1 MMADIPA
8 KPGIPRLHNFVS
20 GSWQP
25 SSAAQTNAVINPAT
39 ALTIA
44 DVPLS
49 TAGEVDAAV
58 QAAHAAY
65 REWSEVAV
73 GDRIQ
78 PLFRLKA
85 LIEEHLDDLARVI
98 TEECGKTLAES
109 VGEIR
114 RGIENIEVASGIPM
128 LMQGVNNENI
138 ARGIDEH
145 MFRQPLGVVA
155 AITPFNFP
163 AMIPL
168 WFLPYGVAT
177 GNAFILKPSERVPLT
192 SAKLFELI
200 ERAGFPKG
208 VLTLLHGG
216 KDVVNALLDHPQVRA
231 LSFVGST
238 PVARSI
244 YERGAKNGKRVQ
256 AQGGAKNPAVILPD
270 ADLEMA
276 ATILTDSAFG
286 CAGQRCLATSVAITV
301 GEARGKFTELMSD
314 MASSRRVGSGLEG
327 GVQMGPVINAQSKT
341 RIEALIAQGVQEG
354 AKAIVDGRGQRV
366 DGFEDGYFVGPT
378 LLDEVNPGG
387 EIAQTEIF
395 GPVLSLMHAATA
407 EDAIRLVNERKFG
420 NQASL
425 FTGSGAA
432 ARKFRHEARAGN
444 IGINIGVAAPI
455 AYFPFSGWGDS
466 FFGDLHAQG
475 RHGVEFYTETKVVV
489 ERWPREWSRTF

>member
-1 MMADIPA
+1 MTQTQT
-8 KPGIPRLHNFVS
+8 RLQNFVGGQWEPS
-20 GSWQP
+20 RSSEAQP
-25 SSAAQTNAVINPAT
+25 VINPAT
-39 ALTIA
+39 AQTLA
-44 DVPLS
+44 DVPLT
-49 TAGEVDAAV
+49 TAQEVDRAV
-58 QAAHAAY
+58 QAAQAAF
-65 REWSEVAV
+65 REWSEVPV

-78 PLFRLKA
+78 PLFKLKA
-85 LIEEHLDDLARVI
+85 LIEENIEDLARTI
-98 TEECGKTLAES
+98 TDECGKTRAES
-109 VGEIR
+109 IGEIR

-168 WFLPYGVAT
+168 WFLPYAVAT

-200 ERAGFPKG
+200 EKAGFSKG
-208 VLTLLHGG
+208 VLSLVNGG

-231 LSFVGST
+231 ISFVGST
-238 PVARSI
+238 PVARYI

-270 ADLEMA
+270 ADMEMT
-276 ATILTDSAFG
+276 ATILADSAFG

-301 GEARGKFTELMSD
+301 GDARKDFTDLMVD
-314 MASSRRVGSGLEG
+314 LAQSRRVGYGFDD
-327 GVQMGPVINAQSKT
+327 GVQMGPVINEGSKE
-341 RIEALIAQGVQEG
+341 RVESLIEKGVQEG
-354 AKAIVDGRGQRV
+354 ARAIVDGRGAKV
-366 DGFEDGYFVGPT
+366 PGYEGGYFVGPT
-378 LLDEVNPGG
+378 LLDDVPPQG
-387 EIAQTEIF
+387 EIARTEIF
-395 GPVLSLMHAATA
+395 GPVLSMMHAATVDEA
-407 EDAIRLVNERKFG
+407 VRLVNERAFG